1 MEEDDDDAGSTGA
14 GGGAPYQDTGPSGK
28 RERGKKS
35 VRILKMDDQNN
46 RFRNPRE
53 YSQAYHSLPWW
64 WRPDVVVE
72 FSHVVIV
79 GLEIRK

>member
-1 MEEDDDDAGSTGA
+1 MLVVRVL
-14 GGGAPYQDTGPSGK
+14 GGVLHTRIRGLQE
-28 RERGKKS
+28 RERERKKS
-35 VRILKMDDQNN
+35 VRSFKMDDQKN